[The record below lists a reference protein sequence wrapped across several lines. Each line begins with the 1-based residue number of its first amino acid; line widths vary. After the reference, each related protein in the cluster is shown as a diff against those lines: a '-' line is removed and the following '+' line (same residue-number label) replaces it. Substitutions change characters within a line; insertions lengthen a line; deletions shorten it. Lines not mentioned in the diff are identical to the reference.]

1 MDNREFMYLSKI
13 IETGNFS
20 LAAQKLYIA
29 QPSLS
34 QFVKRIEKEIGA
46 ELFDRTTKP
55 ITLTYA
61 GKIYMETEQKIQN
74 LHQSRQQQIDDI
86 NLLKKGHVTIGSSH
100 YRSSYFLDKVIPLVK
115 KDYPGIEIS
124 LEEGTTKQ
132 LEEYALNGITDF
144 SIVLSPLFYPELHAE
159 EIFQEEILLVLS
171 ANHPLCKKENLHYV
185 NTSIYPVVDF
195 SALASEPFIIIKSG
209 QKMRTSFFN
218 FCEQVKISPPIILE
232 SQSMVAAQT
241 LASVGVGATLVPD
254 ILAKY
259 NPLENPPCYFSLRKY
274 LPNRRVTL
282 AYRKDKYI
290 SKAAAVVIQIMK
302 NVAKKYY
309 TIN

>member
-1 MDNREFMYLSKI
+1 MGNREFTYLTKI

-55 ITLTYA
+55 VTLTYA
-61 GKIYMETEQKIQN
+61 GKIYMDAEQKIQQIN
-74 LHQSRQQQIDDI
+74 QSRQQQIDDI
-86 NLLKKGHVTIGSSH
+86 DLLKKGHVTIGSSH
-100 YRSSYFLDKVIPLVK
+100 YRSSYFLDKVIPVVK
-115 KDYPGIEIS
+115 QKYPGIEIS

-132 LEEYALNGITDF
+132 LEEYSLNGVTDF
-144 SIVLSPLFYPELHAE
+144 SIVLSPLFYPELNYE
-159 EIFQEEILLVLS
+159 QIFQEEILLAIS
-171 ANHPLCKKENLHYV
+171 SNHPISTKENLSYTAH
-185 NTSIYPVVDF
+185 SQYPIVDF
-195 SALASEPFIIIKSG
+195 SKLANEPFIIIKSG
-209 QKMRTSFFN
+209 QKMRKSFFN

-254 ILAKY
+254 LLAKY
-259 NPLENPPCYFSLRKY
+259 NTLENPPCYFSLRNY
-274 LPNRRVTL
+274 LPDRQVII

-290 SKAAAVVIQIMK
+290 SKAANAVIQIMK
-302 NVAKKYY
+302 NIAKQHY
-309 TIN
+309 TIK

>member
-1 MDNREFMYLSKI
+1 MENREFTYLSKI

-20 LAAQKLYIA
+20 LAAQKLYIT

-34 QFVKRIEKEIGA
+34 LFVKRIEKEIGA

-61 GKIYMETEQKIQN
+61 GKIYMEAEQKIQN

-86 NLLKKGHVTIGSSH
+86 GLLKKGHVTIGSSH
-100 YRSSYFLDKVIPLVK
+100 YRSSYFLDKVIPIVK
-115 KDYPGIEIS
+115 KNYPGIEIS
-124 LEEGTTKQ
+124 LEEGTTKE
-132 LEEYALNGITDF
+132 LEEYALNGVTDF
-144 SIVLSPLFYPELHAE
+144 SIVLSPLFYPELNSE
-159 EIFQEEILLVLS
+159 EIFQEEILLALS
-171 ANHPLCKKENLHYV
+171 ANHPLCKNENLYHVDYS
-185 NTSIYPVVDF
+185 NYPVVDF
-195 SALASEPFIIIKSG
+195 SALANEPFIIIKSG
-209 QKMRTSFFN
+209 QKMRTSFLN
-218 FCEQVKISPPIILE
+218 FCEQVNISPPIILE

-259 NPLENPPCYFSLRKY
+259 NSLENPPCYFSLRKY
-274 LPNRRVTL
+274 LPNRRVIL

-290 SKAAAVVIQIMK
+290 SKAAAAVIQIMK
-302 NVAKKYY
+302 NVAKEYY
-309 TIN
+309 TTN